1 MNILIGFLIATAVMF
16 LLLING
22 FLFWTLVFIP
32 IKKKD
37 KVEKQREQ
45 AYNELR
51 EIQAE
56 KSIEWDKYKQLT
68 EEVEKLRDSYVGLQK
83 KYNSK
88 QEEVAK
94 LEVSVENLKAANKE
108 KTEIIKKK
116 EKPTK

>member
-1 MNILIGFLIATAVMF
+1 MNILVNFLIATAIMILILF
-16 LLLING
+16 NWWLLWNMI
-22 FLFWTLVFIP
+22 FIP

-37 KVEKQREQ
+37 KIEKQRDQ

-68 EEVEKLRDSYVGLQK
+68 EELEKMRDSYVSLQK
-83 KYNSK
+83 KFNNK
-88 QEEVAK
+88 QDEFAK

-108 KTEIIKKK
+108 KSEIIKKK
-116 EKPTK
+116 EKGDK